1 MTKTKDVLIEVARR
15 LFAEKGKERTTMNDI
30 ALESKKGRRTIYT
43 YFNTKEDIFLSVI
56 ERELRDLLDAL
67 IFIEKKDIS
76 ADEKLK
82 EYIFVRLDKFKEI
95 IERNGTLK
103 ASFFKDA
110 IAVEKA
116 RRNLDVKEIQ
126 LLKRIFENGIKE
138 NVFALKDP
146 QWAAELTLH
155 LLRGIEKPY
164 YRDKFYKKL
173 HERKDI
179 FIDAFFYGILKK

>member
-1 MTKTKDVLIEVARR
+1 MTKTKDVLIEVARQ
-15 LFAEKGKERTTMNDI
+15 LFAEKGKENTTMNDI

-43 YFNTKEDIFLSVI
+43 YFSTKEEIFLSVI

-67 IFIEKKDIS
+67 VTVEKKNIP

-110 IAVEKA
+110 VGE
-116 RRNLDVKEIQ
+116 NEWSS
-126 LLKRIFENGIKE
+126 LLLYSRHF
-138 NVFALKDP
+138 VFLR
-146 QWAAELTLH
+146 
-155 LLRGIEKPY
+155 LLCSCNSV
-164 YRDKFYKKL
+164 L
-173 HERKDI
+173 
-179 FIDAFFYGILKK
+179 

>member
-1 MTKTKDVLIEVARR
+1 MTKTKDVLIEVARQ
-15 LFAEKGKERTTMNDI
+15 LFAEKGKENTTMNDI

-43 YFNTKEDIFLSVI
+43 YFSTKEEIFLSVI

-67 IFIEKKDIS
+67 VTVEKKNIP

-110 IAVEKA
+110 VAVEKLGA
-116 RRNLDVKEIQ
+116 TLTSK
-126 LLKRIFENGIKE
+126 KHSYFEE
-138 NVFALKDP
+138 F
-146 QWAAELTLH
+146 LTT
-155 LLRGIEKPY
+155 E
-164 YRDKFYKKL
+164 
-173 HERKDI
+173 
-179 FIDAFFYGILKK
+179 LKKMFLL